1 MTGLAV
7 TDVVVATAATFTGVI
22 DVNDAD
28 IVNLK
33 VGAGYVTSLY
43 DSTGV
48 VGVNTQH
55 MLSTNDAGELV
66 WKEPAQ
72 IGIATVNP
80 GDDVWFVGTH
90 GVDDYTASRGRTD
103 DRPFRTIGYALSRIS
118 NRYEHTYNGG
128 TATNAVNVQSG
139 AESGNQKSPNGATY
153 NEHTGELT
161 LSFGSVH
168 GMTTGDTI
176 TLDNNSLS
184 FTCTMDGN
192 TASKTYPRSG
202 TDPIAGVTT
211 AVTVLSTTSFRI
223 NVNVSPII
231 RGVNETLNI
240 GGGVYEELSLIH
252 I

>member
-48 VGVNTQH
+48 VGINTQH
-55 MLSTNDAGELV
+55 MLSTNADNTLS

-72 IGIATVNP
+72 IGIATINP
-80 GDDVWFVGTH
+80 ADDVWYVDTH
-90 GVDDYTASRGRTD
+90 GLDAYDASRGRTK
-103 DRPFRTIGYALSRIS
+103 DRPFKTVRYALSRIS

-139 AESGNQKSPNGATY
+139 AESGNQQSPNAATY
-153 NEHTGELT
+153 DALSGRLT
-161 LSFGSVH
+161 LSFASAH
-168 GMTTGDTI
+168 GMTTGDT
-176 TLDNNSLS
+176 
-184 FTCTMDGN
+184 
-192 TASKTYPRSG
+192 
-202 TDPIAGVTT
+202 
-211 AVTVLSTTSFRI
+211 
-223 NVNVSPII
+223 
-231 RGVNETLNI
+231 
-240 GGGVYEELSLIH
+240 LSLIH